1 MVQFDVTDVGCL
13 LRELWSL
20 QIDLNIQSTFESLFS
35 NGYSISTIGS
45 LAKKFSLGSTN
56 QIIRQPTFLKLS
68 YWLSDALEIP
78 DRNYRT
84 RQSNG

>member
-20 QIDLNIQSTFESLFS
+20 QIDLDIQSTFESLFS
-35 NGYSISTIGS
+35 NGYSICTIGS

-68 YWLSDALEIP
+68 
-78 DRNYRT
+78 
-84 RQSNG
+84 